1 MKYVDKQILNKNE
14 THWLIKKN
22 EDVLEKKTFFSII
35 SILLSFT
42 IIFKGNLLHVL
53 VNNKRKQIYQR

>member
-22 EDVLEKKTFFSII
+22 EDVLAKKTFFSFIP
-35 SILLSFT
+35 ILLSFT
-42 IIFKGNLLHVL
+42 IIFKGNPLHVL